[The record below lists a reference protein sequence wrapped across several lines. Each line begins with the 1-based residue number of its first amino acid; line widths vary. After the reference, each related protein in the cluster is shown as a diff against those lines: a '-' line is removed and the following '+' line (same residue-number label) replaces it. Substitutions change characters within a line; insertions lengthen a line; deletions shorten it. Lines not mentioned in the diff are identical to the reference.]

1 MTGWDLT
8 NAPSLVYRIP
18 ADGPSRSARTRVS
31 FHPPDTITAN
41 LARFWDPKYEKWGQG
56 HMQARFSIL
65 QTMLSAGPF
74 FVTLDSTGPD
84 HDDLV
89 INLNRD
95 QIRSH
100 GVPAVRAYLQKLH
113 VFKTTAD
120 FAAGKKLYDDICTV
134 GEDMAKYREVVMRK
148 KLPRKQFVQA
158 NTVLKE
164 GKVELVEYEATTEG
178 IIKSFVE
185 RRV

>member
-1 MTGWDLT
+1 MAT
-8 NAPSLVYRIP
+8 
-18 ADGPSRSARTRVS
+18 
-31 FHPPDTITAN
+31 
-41 LARFWDPKYEKWGQG
+41 
-56 HMQARFSIL
+56 
-65 QTMLSAGPF
+65 
-74 FVTLDSTGPD
+74 
-84 HDDLV
+84 DLV
-89 INLNRD
+89 AVEIDD
-95 QIRSH
+95 QIIMVRP
-100 GVPAVRAYLQKLH
+100 GRFERAYLQKLH